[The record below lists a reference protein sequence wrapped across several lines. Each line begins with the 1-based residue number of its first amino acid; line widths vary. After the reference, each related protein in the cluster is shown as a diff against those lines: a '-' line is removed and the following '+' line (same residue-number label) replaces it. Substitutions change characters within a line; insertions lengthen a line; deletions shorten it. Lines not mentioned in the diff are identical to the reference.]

1 MNFFVY
7 YIIFF
12 LLNPQFYTNIEQ
24 KNQYIDDFNMHM
36 EQSNFQGAIRV
47 FERLEEVHRV
57 IDTYL
62 RLDAAHAYFAVGDT
76 AKAKLNYEF
85 SKDLND
91 ANQASISRNQLG
103 ILALMRGDSSAAI
116 ALFKSAIEKDN
127 TLQAARYNY
136 ELISSLYKP
145 RRNAPPQEEE
155 QKGSVEASSEKEEE
169 MEPYV
174 SENISRERALQLLDN
189 LRNSERKGLI
199 SGKNS
204 KVKIEKDW

>member
-1 MNFFVY
+1 MNFFIY

-36 EQSNFQGAIRV
+36 EQSNFLGAIRV

-76 AKAKLNYEF
+76 ANARLNYEF
-85 SKDLND
+85 SKDLSD
-91 ANQASISRNQLG
+91 PNQASISRNQLG
-103 ILALMRGDSSAAI
+103 ILALMRTDTAAAI

-136 ELISSLYKP
+136 ELISSIYRP
-145 RRNAPPQEEE
+145 RRNAPPQDEE
-155 QKGSVEASSEKEEE
+155 QRGNVEASPEKEED

-189 LRNSERKGLI
+189 LRKSERKGLI
-199 SGKNS
+199 SGKKS
-204 KVKIEKDW
+204 KEKIEKDW